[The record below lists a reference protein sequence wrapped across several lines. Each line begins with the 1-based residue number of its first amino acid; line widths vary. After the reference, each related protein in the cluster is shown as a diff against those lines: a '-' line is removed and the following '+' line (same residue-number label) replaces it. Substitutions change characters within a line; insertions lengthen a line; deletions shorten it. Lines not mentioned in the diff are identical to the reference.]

1 VDENS
6 TEEVSLDKE
15 VSISPETT
23 HRMSV
28 DPSMLKY
35 LCMVISLIEGRRI
48 SMKELLEMLA
58 RIMRQQHVSYQED
71 RLRFELSQ
79 QTSSVRELSWWKTW
93 N

>member
-1 VDENS
+1 MDENS

-15 VSISPETT
+15 GSISLETT

-58 RIMRQQHVSYQED
+58 RIMRQRSMYRTRRIDYVLNYLNKHPP
-71 RLRFELSQ
+71 
-79 QTSSVRELSWWKTW
+79 
-93 N
+93 